1 MLKSLIPM
9 TTRIKSIRKDSVM
22 CTVQGCSEVAAYFF
36 LAGVASG
43 ENRRSIPAA
52 YCDEHAEDA
61 AKRLGHPWP
70 ISERK
75 PAEKVLRSTKY
86 LVG

>member
-1 MLKSLIPM
+1 MVTRFKRIPQN
-9 TTRIKSIRKDSVM
+9 SVM
-22 CTVQGCSEVAAYFF
+22 CTVQGCEKVAAFF
-36 LAGVASG
+36 VTATRSGASAPPT
-43 ENRRSIPAA
+43 PAA
-52 YCDEHAEDA
+52 YCETHAQDA

-75 PAEKVLRSTKY
+75 PADAVARNAKS